1 MRLLADTFPLLVG
14 IGPKRYD
21 EAAVAEMAAAFEP
34 HFQAGKRY
42 AFVSVQPEGTATPGA
57 HERKLILDWADS
69 PRVRRYATELCVSA
83 ATVVDGAV
91 LRGALTAILWFWR
104 PPFPMKPVATPQL
117 GMDYCLDQLTLAGVS
132 LPVSREVLRARAQ
145 AQLDAALRSPS
156 SVSSAGGRA
165 F

>member
-21 EAAVAEMAAAFEP
+21 EAAVREMAAAFEP

-42 AFVSVQPEGTATPGA
+42 AFVSVQPQGTATPGA

-69 PRVRRYATELCVSA
+69 PRVRRYAGELCVSA

-104 PPFPMKPVATPQL
+104 PPFPMKAVATPQL
-117 GMDYCLDQLTLAGVS
+117 GLDYCLEQLLQAGVE
-132 LPVSREVLRARAQ
+132 LPVSRDALRARAL
-145 AQLDAALRSPS
+145 AQLEAALGPAA
-156 SVSSAGGRA
+156 SVGSTGGHRP
-165 F
+165 

>member
-14 IGPKRYD
+14 ILPKRYD
-21 EAAVAEMAAAFEP
+21 EAAVMEMAAALEP
-34 HFQAGKRY
+34 HFQAGQRY

-69 PRVRRYATELCVSA
+69 PRVRRYASELCVSA
-83 ATVVDGAV
+83 ATVVDGAL

-104 PPFPMKPVATPQL
+104 PPFPMKAVATPRA
-117 GMDYCLDQLTLAGVS
+117 GMDYCLDQLALAGVP
-132 LPVSREVLRARAQ
+132 LPVSRDALRARAQ
-145 AQLDAALRSPS
+145 AQLDAVLRSPA
-156 SVSSAGGRA
+156 SAGGRG

>member
-14 IGPKRYD
+14 VGPKRYD
-21 EAAVAEMAAAFEP
+21 EAGVRERAAAFEP

-42 AFVSVQPEGTATPGA
+42 AFVCVQPAGTATPGA

-69 PRVRRYATELCVSA
+69 PRVRRYAKELCVSA

-104 PPFPMKPVATPQL
+104 PPFPMKAVATPQL
-117 GMDYCLDQLTLAGVS
+117 GMDYCLDQLTRAGVS
-132 LPVSREVLRARAQ
+132 LPVSSEALRARAE
-145 AQLDAALRSPS
+145 AQLDAALRLPVSAA
-156 SVSSAGGRA
+156 SVDGRGL
-165 F
+165 

>member
-21 EAAVAEMAAAFEP
+21 EAAVMEMGAAFEP
-34 HFQAGKRY
+34 HFKAGKRY
-42 AFVSVQPEGTATPGA
+42 AFVCVQPKGTATPGA

-91 LRGALTAILWFWR
+91 IRGALTAILWFWR
-104 PPFPMKPVATPQL
+104 PPFPMKAVATPQL
-117 GMDYCLDQLTLAGVS
+117 GMDYCLHQLSLAGVA
-132 LPVSREVLRARAQ
+132 LPVSLEALRARAQ
-145 AQLDAALRSPS
+145 AQLDAALGAPAPVGST
-156 SVSSAGGRA
+156 GGRGH
-165 F
+165 